1 MYDNPYERNEN
12 LTPAEDMPA
21 ENKPAEDMPAEDI
34 PAENKPAEEKS
45 GESIFASQNTE
56 PHYTQPSVEPPVIK
70 THSDYQVDEY
80 YRENFSQPQA
90 PAQDAPIYSE
100 DYYSGESYA
109 HFNSGYIPQ
118 NYAESPRQRREKREK
133 VKKEPKPV
141 TRGALA
147 VVLMV
152 SILSSMVL
160 GVGGG
165 YFAGKYLSSDS
176 TKNTAASG
184 AALSVNKSDSA
195 SSSYASSGAT
205 LTTAQIV
212 EKSADAVVEIT
223 TESVVTGSFSQQYIQ
238 SGAGSGVIV
247 TTDGYIVTN
256 NHVIEGASHITV
268 TLRDQTEYTDVEVVG
283 TYEAGDIALLK
294 IKPKGTLKAATLG
307 DSDKIAVGDYAVVIG
322 NPLGQLG
329 GSVTDG
335 IVSAL
340 DRAVTID
347 NQTMNLLQTNAEI
360 SPGNSGGGLFNGA
373 GELIGIVNAKS
384 SSESAEGI
392 GFAIPINDVQDVLS
406 DLKQYGYVKG
416 QIDLGMSL
424 ADLNS
429 TAQLW
434 MFGANQTGV
443 YVTSVND
450 GSNAYKA
457 GFKGGDIITA
467 VNGKEV
473 KSTTELNAIINKLKV
488 GDKAT
493 FKVYRSGRTG
503 EISMTLEEYT
513 ADSDFAN
520 SQNNNNNNNNNNN
533 DSDDGWSFDSPWDIF
548 N

>member
-12 LTPAEDMPA
+12 LTPAEDM
-21 ENKPAEDMPAEDI
+21 

-184 AALSVNKSDSA
+184 AALNVNKSDSA

-329 GSVTDG
+329 GTAQVET
-335 IVSAL
+335 L
-340 DRAVTID
+340 VTID

-520 SQNNNNNNNNNNN
+520 SQNNNNNNNN